1 MEIGVSQR
9 QRIAGANRHRGPAV
23 QPLRV
28 HQGVPSPAS
37 TAPRVWCFKR
47 IKVPTGTER
56 HDVICLICLICIMH
70 YFLYIYT
77 YIIYIRIIF
86 NTTDFYPLEHLVS
99 LFLGCSWPRRFS
111 KSIGTKSRRTCRT
124 ISSFLASGLHCNWRW
139 PYHWKRKTSNTK
151 VTALQ
156 AVNEYWAGLRRWI
169 NMPIFP

>member
-56 HDVICLICLICIMH
+56 HDVICLICIMH
-70 YFLYIYT
+70 YFFFNTYIYI
-77 YIIYIRIIF
+77 YYIYIE
-86 NTTDFYPLEHLVS
+86 TVKETD
-99 LFLGCSWPRRFS
+99 PRQEALHNEGGRENCTK
-111 KSIGTKSRRTCRT
+111 KSC
-124 ISSFLASGLHCNWRW
+124 L
-139 PYHWKRKTSNTK
+139 
-151 VTALQ
+151 
-156 AVNEYWAGLRRWI
+156 
-169 NMPIFP
+169 

>member
-56 HDVICLICLICIMH
+56 HDVICLICIMH
-70 YFLYIYT
+70 YFFLYIYIHIL
-77 YIIYIRIIF
+77 YILYLIQQTFILSNILLLFSSDVLGLAGFQRA
-86 NTTDFYPLEHLVS
+86 LGRSQEEHV
-99 LFLGCSWPRRFS
+99 
-111 KSIGTKSRRTCRT
+111 
-124 ISSFLASGLHCNWRW
+124 
-139 PYHWKRKTSNTK
+139 
-151 VTALQ
+151 ALS
-156 AVNEYWAGLRRWI
+156 AA
-169 NMPIFP
+169 F